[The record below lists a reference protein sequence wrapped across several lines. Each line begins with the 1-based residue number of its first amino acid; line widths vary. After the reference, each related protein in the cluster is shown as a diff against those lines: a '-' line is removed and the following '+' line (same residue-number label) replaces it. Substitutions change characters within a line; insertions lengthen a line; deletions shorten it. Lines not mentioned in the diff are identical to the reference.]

1 MKVTEWSQNGIKL
14 SKKVV
19 TVKIKYEL
27 ELFIDEQKRI
37 FLYIATN
44 KNCLDRMFT
53 LRVVRPKILRV

>member
-37 FLYIATN
+37 FLYITKN

>member
-1 MKVTEWSQNGIKL
+1 MVLNYP
-14 SKKVV
+14 KKIV
-19 TVKIKYEL
+19 TVKIKPEL
-27 ELFIDEQKRI
+27 PVEVGIDEQKRI